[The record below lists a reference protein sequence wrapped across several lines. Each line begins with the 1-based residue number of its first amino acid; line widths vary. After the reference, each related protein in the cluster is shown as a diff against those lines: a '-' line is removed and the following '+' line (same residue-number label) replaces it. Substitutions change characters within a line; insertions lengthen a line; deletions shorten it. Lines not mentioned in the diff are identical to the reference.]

1 MRCRRWRGERGQVL
15 PFVALVLVLAG
26 ALALFVGRLSGAAV
40 SRARARTA
48 ADAAALAGA
57 AEGEAAARSVAAA
70 NGGVVESYAVEGADV
85 AVVVRVGSAHAP
97 ARARRER
104 GGGSWRDAGIR
115 AGSPATVQ
123 GSGGAASQLRRAP
136 PP

>member
-1 MRCRRWRGERGQVL
+1 MRCTKGGDRGQVL
-15 PFVALVLVLAG
+15 PFVAVVLVLAG
-26 ALALFVGRLSGAAV
+26 ALAMLVGRLSGGAV
-40 SRARARTA
+40 ERARARTA

-57 AEGEAAARSVAAA
+57 ADGEGAARDVAAA

-85 AVVVRVGSAHAP
+85 AVVVRVGSARAP
-97 ARARRER
+97 ARARREG
-104 GGGSWRDAGIR
+104 GGGSWRDDGIR